1 MNPCSPPPTPPPP
14 TPPSPPRLRHLS
26 FLHSTSSVFVRCPLS
41 FFLFTVFFSL
51 FPLLKDDLEYDLGSF
66 LRSFFLTLFYPPFFL
81 SGCLRLP
88 QDRRLSCPHKNIP
101 RRLSLLFERS
111 KRGCFGVLVRQKVD
125 DKRSSRDRIIHS
137 RDVFFVVVGRHTRQ
151 NDDTHLFSLWNTF
164 REKYR
169 HVFQNAKGGGAFL
182 STALAKKKGNFCP
195 RRVEN

>member
-66 LRSFFLTLFYPPFFL
+66 LRSFFFDPVLSTFFSRDASASHRTAVFL
-81 SGCLRLP
+81 VRT
-88 QDRRLSCPHKNIP
+88 KTF

>member
-1 MNPCSPPPTPPPP
+1 MNPCSPPPPPP
-14 TPPSPPRLRHLS
+14 PPRLRHLS
-26 FLHSTSSVFVRCPLS
+26 FLHFTSSVFVRCPLS

-66 LRSFFLTLFYPPFFL
+66 LRSFFDPVLSTFFSLGMPPPPTRTAVFL
-81 SGCLRLP
+81 VRT
-88 QDRRLSCPHKNIP
+88 KTF

-125 DKRSSRDRIIHS
+125 DKRSSRDRIHS

>member
-1 MNPCSPPPTPPPP
+1 MNPCSPPPPTPPPP
-14 TPPSPPRLRHLS
+14 SSPRLRHLS
-26 FLHSTSSVFVRCPLS
+26 FLHFTSSVFVRCPLS
-41 FFLFTVFFSL
+41 FFLFAVFFSH
-51 FPLLKDDLEYDLGSF
+51 FPLVKDDLEYDLGSF

-88 QDRRLSCPHKNIP
+88 QDRRLSCPHNKNIP
-101 RRLSLLFERS
+101 SSLSLLFERS

-125 DKRSSRDRIIHS
+125 DKRSSRDRIHS

-164 REKYR
+164 REKSTATSSKT
-169 HVFQNAKGGGAFL
+169 QKGGAFL

>member
-1 MNPCSPPPTPPPP
+1 MLSSSNSSSSSSSSSFAPPFF
-14 TPPSPPRLRHLS
+14 PSLHFFGLCALS
-26 FLHSTSSVFVRCPLS
+26 SLFLSLHG
-41 FFLFTVFFSL
+41 FFSL

-169 HVFQNAKGGGAFL
+169 HVFQNAKGGGRF
-182 STALAKKKGNFCP
+182 
-195 RRVEN
+195 

>member
-1 MNPCSPPPTPPPP
+1 MNPCSPPPPTPPPP
-14 TPPSPPRLRHLS
+14 SSPRLRHLS
-26 FLHSTSSVFVRCPLS
+26 FLHFTSSVFVRCPLS
-41 FFLFTVFFSL
+41 FFLFAVFFSH
-51 FPLLKDDLEYDLGSF
+51 FPLVKDDLEYDLGSF
-66 LRSFFLTLFYPPFFL
+66 LRSFFFDPVLSTFFSL
-81 SGCLRLP
+81 WDASASHRTAVFLVRTI
-88 QDRRLSCPHKNIP
+88 KTF